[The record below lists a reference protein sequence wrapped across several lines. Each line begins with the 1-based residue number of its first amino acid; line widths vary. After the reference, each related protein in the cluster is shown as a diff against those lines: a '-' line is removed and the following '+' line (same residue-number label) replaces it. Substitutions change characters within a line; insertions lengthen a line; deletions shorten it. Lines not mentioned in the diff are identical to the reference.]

1 MERQTYTNTNRYLFL
16 FLIALMVSCS
26 KKRRTDRQ
34 ESKQG
39 NRHLSGLQGCD
50 HPCEHRPAQFLY
62 RR

>member
-26 KKRRTDRQ
+26 KNDIQIAKSLNKD
-34 ESKQG
+34 
-39 NRHLSGLQGCD
+39 HLSGLQGCD

>member
-1 MERQTYTNTNRYLFL
+1 MLQ
-16 FLIALMVSCS
+16 
-26 KKRRTDRQ
+26 KRRTDRQ